1 MHEIFFNIEDRINSR
16 SQVIQKQATSPIR
29 SVESPAQDGDEGQN
43 ISPQVDSGEYCDSA
57 PMTSLSQDQN
67 SEQLLA
73 SPDIK
78 VGGAFV
84 KEYLRLSLS
93 RII

>member
-43 ISPQVDSGEYCDSA
+43 ISPQVDSGESTVTPPA
-57 PMTSLSQDQN
+57 
-67 SEQLLA
+67 
-73 SPDIK
+73 
-78 VGGAFV
+78 
-84 KEYLRLSLS
+84 
-93 RII
+93 